1 MTNLPYL
8 AAIATLTM
16 ASGASA
22 SVMTVGGSH
31 AQSCFEAADARDL
44 GRQAMD
50 ACDYALTQQPL
61 TRQDRAATFV
71 NRGIIHLGR
80 TNLRQADA
88 DFDAALAIE
97 PGQAEAWLNK
107 AILNVQNGRSQE
119 ALSLADRALQL
130 KTRRP
135 AIAYFVRALANED
148 GGNVAAAYRDFQ
160 RARALDPSW
169 KEPVREL
176 RRYRVRQL

>member
-1 MTNLPYL
+1 MTKLFYL
-8 AAIATLTM
+8 AAFTM
-16 ASGASA
+16 ASAANA

-31 AQSCFEAADARDL
+31 AQSCFEAADSRDL
-44 GRQAMD
+44 SRQAMD
-50 ACDYALTQQPL
+50 ACDHALTQQPL

-80 TNLRQADA
+80 TDLRRADA

-97 PGQAEAWLNK
+97 PTQAEAWLNK
-107 AILNVQNGRSQE
+107 AILHVQSGRSQM
-119 ALSLADRALQL
+119 ALSQAERALQL
-130 KTRRP
+130 NTRRP
-135 AIAYFVRALANED
+135 ALAYFVRALANED

-169 KEPVREL
+169 KDPAVEL
-176 RRYRVRQL
+176 RRFRVRQL